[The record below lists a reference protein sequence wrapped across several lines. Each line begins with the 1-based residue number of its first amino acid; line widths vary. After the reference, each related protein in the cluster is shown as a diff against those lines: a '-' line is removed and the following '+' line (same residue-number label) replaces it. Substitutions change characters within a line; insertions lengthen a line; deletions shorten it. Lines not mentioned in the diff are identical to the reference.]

1 MMMSSSAPM
10 KGVDNKLIPLFQ
22 KIIQFLQ
29 FFLGTYIYFYEEK

>member
-1 MMMSSSAPM
+1 MMMSSPVPE

-29 FFLGTYIYFYEEK
+29 FFFGNLYLFL